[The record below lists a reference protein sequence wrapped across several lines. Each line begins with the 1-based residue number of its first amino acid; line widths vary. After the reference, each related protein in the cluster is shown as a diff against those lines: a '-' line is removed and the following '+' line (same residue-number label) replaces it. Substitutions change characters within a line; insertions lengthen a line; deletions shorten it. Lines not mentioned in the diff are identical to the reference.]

1 MGPARFHC
9 ATLLFGGRCSYKLHH
24 ILFAQIEVTHR
35 YFTLIC
41 TCFSNISIPLYF
53 QEDEIH
59 AKFES
64 EIASKFERGDE
75 IDGDEEQEE
84 EEEEHPVPG
93 PPGAT
98 DVAGFCDSAAA
109 TVERV
114 REEERGDR
122 AAMMT
127 RAELMQHLWLLV
139 K

>member
-1 MGPARFHC
+1 M
-9 ATLLFGGRCSYKLHH
+9 THH
-24 ILFAQIEVTHR
+24 D
-35 YFTLIC
+35 FTLIC
-41 TCFSNISIPLYF
+41 TWFSIFLSFKIF

-84 EEEEHPVPG
+84 EEEHPVPV
-93 PPGAT
+93 PPGPT

-114 REEERGDR
+114 REEERR
-122 AAMMT
+122 NREAMMT

>member
-1 MGPARFHC
+1 M
-9 ATLLFGGRCSYKLHH
+9 THH
-24 ILFAQIEVTHR
+24 D
-35 YFTLIC
+35 FTLIC
-41 TCFSNISIPLYF
+41 TWFSIFLSFKIF